1 MRLSVLSVLKLQ
13 MKTRI
18 FWLNENLGIM
28 SRPLGG
34 DDLMEEI
41 EHWKKLRVNTIVS
54 FLTDEENE
62 ELGLEYERM
71 DCRREGFDFIKFP
84 IEDRQVP
91 DSYLKTKELF
101 NNLIE
106 KINQNQKILMH
117 CRGGIGRVSIIS
129 SIVLSTLHKIPI
141 KQSFATISKIRGLN
155 VPDTE
160 EQIIWTES
168 FIERIYETRQ

>member
-1 MRLSVLSVLKLQ
+1 

-18 FWLNENLGIM
+18 FWLNDNLGIM

-41 EHWKKLRVNTIVS
+41 EHWKKLNINTIVS

-71 DCRREGFDFIKFP
+71 DCRREGFEFLKFP

-91 DSYLKTKELF
+91 DSYLKTKYLV
-101 NNLIE
+101 NVVVD
-106 KINQNQKILMH
+106 KINENQKILMH
-117 CRGGIGRVSIIS
+117 CRGGIGRVSIIAS
-129 SIVLSTLHKIPI
+129 SVFSVLNKFSI
-141 KQSFATISKIRGLN
+141 KESFEQISNIRGLN
-155 VPDTE
+155 VPDTD
-160 EQIIWTES
+160 EQILWTEA
-168 FIERIYETRQ
+168 FFERMKNS

>member
-1 MRLSVLSVLKLQ
+1 

-41 EHWKKLRVNTIVS
+41 EHWKKLEINTIVS
-54 FLTDEENE
+54 FLTDEEND

-84 IEDRQVP
+84 IDDRQVP
-91 DSYLKTKELF
+91 DSYLKTKDLV
-101 NNLIE
+101 NNLVG
-106 KINQNQKILMH
+106 KINENQKILMH
-117 CRGGIGRVSIIS
+117 CRGGIGRVSIIAS
-129 SIVLSTLHKIPI
+129 SVFSVLNKISI
-141 KQSFATISKIRGLN
+141 KDSFEQISKIRGLK
-155 VPDTE
+155 VPDTH
-160 EQIIWTES
+160 EQILWTED
-168 FIERIYETRQ
+168 FFERIKK

>member
-1 MRLSVLSVLKLQ
+1 

-41 EHWKKLRVNTIVS
+41 EYWKKLEVDTIVS

-71 DCRREGFDFIKFP
+71 ECRREGFDFIKFP
-84 IEDRQVP
+84 VEDQKTP
-91 DSYLKTKELF
+91 DSYLKTKELV

-106 KINQNQKILMH
+106 KINENSKILMQ
-117 CRGGIGRVSIIS
+117 CRAGIGRVSVIS
-129 SIVLSTLHKIPI
+129 ASVLSALQKVPVEKCFEDI
-141 KQSFATISKIRGLN
+141 ADIRGLN

-160 EQIIWTES
+160 EQVVWTKNFMEKM
-168 FIERIYETRQ
+168 FVKY

>member
-1 MRLSVLSVLKLQ
+1 

-28 SRPLGG
+28 SRPLGR

-41 EHWKKLRVNTIVS
+41 EHWKRLKVDTIVS

-71 DCRREGFDFIKFP
+71 DCRREGFDFLKFP

-91 DSYLKTKELF
+91 DSYLKTKDLV
-101 NNLIE
+101 NNLIV
-106 KINQNQKILMH
+106 KIKENKKILMH

-129 SIVLSTLHKIPI
+129 ASVLSILHNSSI
-141 KQSFATISKIRGLN
+141 KQCFNDISKIRGIE
-155 VPDTE
+155 VPDTD
-160 EQIIWTES
+160 EQIIWTEAFAEKYKS
-168 FIERIYETRQ
+168 IYKTQAES

>member
-1 MRLSVLSVLKLQ
+1 

-18 FWLNENLGIM
+18 FWLTENLGIM

-41 EHWKKLRVNTIVS
+41 EHWKKLEVNTIVS

-71 DCRREGFDFIKFP
+71 DCRKEGFDFIKFP
-84 IEDRQVP
+84 VEDRQVP
-91 DSYLKTKELF
+91 DSYLKTKELV
-101 NNLIE
+101 NTIIT
-106 KINQNQKILMH
+106 KINENRKVLMH

-129 SIVLSTLHKIPI
+129 ASVLSILRNISV
-141 KQSFATISKIRGLN
+141 KQSFEDISKIRGLQ
-155 VPDTE
+155 VPDTD
-160 EQIIWTES
+160 EQIVWTEN
-168 FIERIYETRQ
+168 FMEKYKLTYKTKAAF

>member
-1 MRLSVLSVLKLQ
+1 

-18 FWLNENLGIM
+18 FWLNDNFGIM

-41 EHWKKLRVNTIVS
+41 EHWKKLNINTIVS

-71 DCRREGFDFIKFP
+71 DCRREGFEFLKFP

-91 DSYLKTKELF
+91 DSYLKTKDLV
-101 NNLIE
+101 NILVG
-106 KINQNQKILMH
+106 KINENQKILMH
-117 CRGGIGRVSIIS
+117 CRGGIGRVSIIAS
-129 SIVLSTLHKIPI
+129 SVFSVLNNIWI
-141 KQSFATISKIRGLN
+141 KESFEQISNIRGLK
-155 VPDTE
+155 VPDTD
-160 EQIIWTES
+160 EQILWTED
-168 FIERIYETRQ
+168 FFERFKNS

>member
-1 MRLSVLSVLKLQ
+1 

-18 FWLNENLGIM
+18 FWLNDNLGIM

-41 EHWKKLRVNTIVS
+41 EHWKKLNIDTIVS

-91 DSYLKTKELF
+91 DSYLKTKDLV
-101 NNLIE
+101 NILLE
-106 KINQNQKILMH
+106 KINENQKILMH
-117 CRGGIGRVSIIS
+117 CRGGIGRVSIIAS
-129 SIVLSTLHKIPI
+129 SVFSVLNNIPI
-141 KQSFATISKIRGLN
+141 KESFEQISNIRGLK
-155 VPDTE
+155 VPDTD
-160 EQIIWTES
+160 EQILWTED
-168 FIERIYETRQ
+168 FFERFKNS

>member
-1 MRLSVLSVLKLQ
+1 

-18 FWLNENLGIM
+18 FWLNDNLGIM

-41 EHWKKLRVNTIVS
+41 EHWKKLKIDTVVS

-84 IEDRQVP
+84 IEDRQFP
-91 DSYLKTKELF
+91 DSYLKTKELVKI
-101 NNLIE
+101 LID
-106 KINQNQKILMH
+106 KINENKKILMH
-117 CRGGIGRVSIIS
+117 CRGGIGRVSIIAAS
-129 SIVLSTLHKIPI
+129 VLSTLNNASV
-141 KQSFATISKIRGLN
+141 KQSFEDISKIRGIK
-155 VPDTE
+155 VPDTD
-160 EQIIWTES
+160 EQIDWTEEFLS
-168 FIERIYETRQ
+168 KMKQQKNAPKPSWLSE

>member
-1 MRLSVLSVLKLQ
+1 

-28 SRPLGG
+28 PRPLGG

-41 EHWKKLRVNTIVS
+41 EHWKKLEINTIVS

-91 DSYLKTKELF
+91 DSFLKTKELV
-101 NNLIE
+101 NILID
-106 KINQNQKILMH
+106 KINTHQKILMH
-117 CRGGIGRVSIIS
+117 CRGGIGRVSIIGAS
-129 SIVLSTLHKIPI
+129 VFSVLNNFKI
-141 KQSFATISKIRGLN
+141 KDSFEHISKIRGLK
-155 VPDTE
+155 VPDTD
-160 EQIIWTES
+160 EQVFWTEEFFEKIKRPTTPS
-168 FIERIYETRQ
+168 SAKD

>member
-1 MRLSVLSVLKLQ
+1 

-34 DDLMEEI
+34 NDLMEEI
-41 EHWKKLRVNTIVS
+41 EHWKKLKVDTIVS

-62 ELGLEYERM
+62 ELGLEYERI
-71 DCRREGFDFIKFP
+71 DCRKEGFDFIKFP

-91 DSYLKTKELF
+91 DSYLKTKELT

-129 SIVLSTLHKIPI
+129 AIVLSTLNKVSAR
-141 KQSFATISKIRGLN
+141 QSFENISKIRGIH
-155 VPDTE
+155 VPDTD
-160 EQIIWTES
+160 EQIVWTEN
-168 FIERIYETRQ
+168 FMERIYENRQ

>member
-1 MRLSVLSVLKLQ
+1 

-18 FWLNENLGIM
+18 FWLNDNLGIM

-41 EHWKKLRVNTIVS
+41 EHWKKLNINTIVS

-71 DCRREGFDFIKFP
+71 DCRREGFEFLKFP

-91 DSYLKTKELF
+91 DSYLKTKDLV
-101 NNLIE
+101 NVMVD
-106 KINQNQKILMH
+106 KINENQKILMH
-117 CRGGIGRVSIIS
+117 CRGGIGRVSIIAS
-129 SIVLSTLHKIPI
+129 SVFSVLNKFSI
-141 KQSFATISKIRGLN
+141 KESFEQISNIRGLN
-155 VPDTE
+155 VPDTD
-160 EQIIWTES
+160 EQILWTEA
-168 FIERIYETRQ
+168 FFERMKNS

>member
-1 MRLSVLSVLKLQ
+1 

-41 EHWKKLRVNTIVS
+41 EHWKKLKVNTIVS

-84 IEDRQVP
+84 IEDRQIP
-91 DSYLKTKELF
+91 DSYLKTKELL
-101 NNLIE
+101 NNLVS
-106 KINQNQKILMH
+106 KINDNQRILMH

-129 SIVLSTLHKIPI
+129 ASVLSTLHNISV
-141 KQSFATISKIRGLN
+141 KQSFSTISKIRGLH
-155 VPDTE
+155 VPDTD
-160 EQIIWTES
+160 EQIIWTEN
-168 FIERIYETRQ
+168 FMERMSEGRQWRH

>member
-1 MRLSVLSVLKLQ
+1 

-18 FWLNENLGIM
+18 FWVEEHLGIM

-41 EHWKKLRVNTIVS
+41 DHWKKLEVSTIVS

-91 DSYLKTKELF
+91 DSYLKTKEL
-101 NNLIE
+101 IEIISE
-106 KINQNQKILMH
+106 KINTQQKVLLH
-117 CRGGIGRVSIIS
+117 CRGGIGRVSIVAASVLAKNKQLSVSQSFDKIS
-129 SIVLSTLHKIPI
+129 SIRG
-141 KQSFATISKIRGLN
+141 IS
-155 VPDTE
+155 VPDTDA
-160 EQIIWTES
+160 QILWTTE
-168 FIERIYETRQ
+168 FIGRMKGGNIKSQF

>member
-1 MRLSVLSVLKLQ
+1 

-41 EHWKKLRVNTIVS
+41 EHWKKLKVDTIVS

-71 DCRREGFDFIKFP
+71 DCRKEGFDFIKFP
-84 IEDRQVP
+84 IEDCQVP
-91 DSYLKTKELF
+91 DSYLKTKELVE
-101 NNLIE
+101 NLIG
-106 KINQNQKILMH
+106 KIAENQKILMH
-117 CRGGIGRVSIIS
+117 CRGGIGRVSIICAG
-129 SIVLSTLHKIPI
+129 VLSMLHKISV
-141 KQSFATISKIRGLN
+141 KQSFSTIAKIRGLQ
-155 VPDTE
+155 VPDTD
-160 EQIIWTES
+160 EQIVWTEN
-168 FIERIYETRQ
+168 FIEKYKSSH

>member
-1 MRLSVLSVLKLQ
+1 

-41 EHWKKLRVNTIVS
+41 EHWKKLEVNTIVS

-84 IEDRQVP
+84 VEDRQVP
-91 DSYLKTKELF
+91 DSYLKTKELV

-106 KINQNQKILMH
+106 KISENKKTLMH

-129 SIVLSTLHKIPI
+129 ASVLSILNNVSV
-141 KQSFATISKIRGLN
+141 KQSFENISKIRRIQ
-155 VPDTE
+155 VPDTD
-160 EQIIWTES
+160 EQIVWTES
-168 FIERIYETRQ
+168 FIEKIRR

>member
-1 MRLSVLSVLKLQ
+1 

-18 FWLNENLGIM
+18 FWLNENLGVM

-34 DDLMEEI
+34 DDLMVEI
-41 EHWKKLRVNTIVS
+41 EYWKKLGVNTIVS

-84 IEDRQVP
+84 IEDCQVP
-91 DSYLKTKELF
+91 DSYLKTKALVEI
-101 NNLIE
+101 LIN
-106 KINQNQKILMH
+106 KINENQKILMH

-129 SIVLSTLHKIPI
+129 ASVLSILNNISV
-141 KQSFATISKIRGLN
+141 KQSFSTISKIRGIN
-155 VPDTE
+155 VPDTD
-160 EQIIWTES
+160 EQITWTEA
-168 FIERIYETRQ
+168 FINKMK